1 MHFVRVVIFCAA
13 FLFLSHSLGHSQ
25 EWEGSESV
33 VNEIEQ
39 DEIKLGTVLP
49 FSFLDDAL
57 SGWIARKEELHQA
70 TGLKLNMSYQSLY
83 QHASPSPGE
92 SDAAS
97 GRAEWQGNWTL
108 IGRNTPNDGSLSFRL
123 ENRHLL
129 GTDVAPSALGD
140 EFGSILSTGNGF
152 SSFGW
157 AITELAWR
165 QNLMDGDVYI
175 SAGKISAT
183 NWYNSHALS
192 SKKEGFQNVAIQ
204 QSSTG
209 PLPGRGL
216 GIVSGL
222 SFNDNLILV
231 AGMHDANAST
241 SGNPFDTISQ
251 SEFYHSAEL
260 RWLPNGWEMQKFD
273 QVRLQVWRQD
283 ARKQAG
289 IPAGHGVT
297 FLASHQFDEM
307 WLPFIMGGISDGN
320 ASDLRAEL
328 TAGLGINLDNLSG
341 KAARVVGIGA
351 SWGNPSD
358 SSLQDQYTFEAF
370 SKIHLADRFHI
381 TPSVQFIINPA
392 SDPRK
397 QVVTVIGF
405 RARFNM

>member
-1 MHFVRVVIFCAA
+1 MHFVRVAILCTS
-13 FLFLSHSLGHSQ
+13 FLILSCSLGHSQ
-25 EWEGSESV
+25 DWEGSESV
-33 VNEIEQ
+33 VSEIEE
-39 DEIKLGTVLP
+39 DEIELGTVLP
-49 FSFLDDAL
+49 LSILDDAL
-57 SGWIARKEELHQA
+57 SGWIARKEEFYQA
-70 TGLKLNMSYQSLY
+70 TGLKLNWSYQSLY
-83 QHASPSPGE
+83 QHAKPSPRE

-108 IGRNTPNDGSLSFRL
+108 IGRDTPNDGSLSFRL

-129 GTDVAPSALGD
+129 GTEVSPSALGA

-152 SSFGW
+152 SSYGW

-165 QNLMDGDVYI
+165 QNLMGGDLHF

-192 SKKEGFQNVAIQ
+192 SKKEGFQNVALQ

-209 PLPGRGL
+209 PLPKRGL
-216 GIVSGL
+216 GVVSGL
-222 SFNDNLILV
+222 SLNENFVLV
-231 AGMHDANAST
+231 AGMHDANARS

-283 ARKQAG
+283 ARKKAG
-289 IPAGHGVT
+289 VPAGHGIT
-297 FLASHQFDEM
+297 FLASHQFNNM

-320 ASDLRAEL
+320 ASDLRTEL
-328 TAGLGINLDNLSG
+328 TAGLGMNFDNPSG
-341 KAARVVGIGA
+341 KAARIIGIGA

-381 TPSVQFIINPA
+381 TPSVQFIVNPA
-392 SDPRK
+392 NDPRK
-397 QVVTVIGF
+397 RIVTVFGF